1 MEDVSRLARTL
12 MVQELGILSLV
23 KRGVRVLTAS
33 GDDLTDTED
42 EMRVALRQIMGAFAE
57 LEKKRLVKKL
67 RGARERKMAEGKT
80 LTLDGR
86 GKCGGRLSIQEKR
99 PEHVEAARKFNDGR
113 SLDKIAAAVAAK
125 GFTTPSGKAYSESAV
140 QSMLGPNGLKSRAML
155 RREYRAKRKAKGEG
169 V

>member
-99 PEHVEAARKFNDGR
+99 PEHVEASRKFNDGR
-113 SLDKIAAAVAAK
+113 SLDKIAAVLAAQ
-125 GFTTPSGKAYSESAV
+125 GHLTPSGKPYGASAV
-140 QSMLGPNGLKSRAML
+140 KSMLGKEFVSKALMR
-155 RREYRAKRKAKGEG
+155 RAKRRPIQKVED